1 MPKVVNSK
9 LTIVNRKHSIH
20 HLRFAKANESFTI
33 HKPAF
38 TLIELLIVIA
48 IASILSAIG
57 FFGYQSSQKKAR
69 DGQRKSDL
77 TQVKKAM
84 ESAKNDCLAGTY
96 YPDTAGSPQSEVND
110 FTALSTYL
118 ADSDLKY
125 LAQTVKDPKDASP
138 YQYTLHKPTSTTAN
152 VCTNN
157 AGTSNSNA
165 GIKSYVLR
173 VKLEID
179 KDPDTNKSRTS
190 CANAISQ
197 ITISPAPATDDGFFY
212 ACPD

>member
-1 MPKVVNSK
+1 MPLRKKSLVYSRS
-9 LTIVNRKHSIH
+9 TIVN
-20 HLRFAKANESFTI
+20 
-33 HKPAF
+33 KPAF
-38 TLIELLIVIA
+38 TLIELLVVIA

-57 FFGYQSSQKKAR
+57 FLGYQSSQKKAR

-77 TQVKKAM
+77 AQVKKAL
-84 ESAKNDCLAGTY
+84 ESAKNDCLSGSYYPYTAGT
-96 YPDTAGSPQSEVND
+96 PQSEVND

-125 LAQTVKDPKDASP
+125 LTQTVKDPKDAFP
-138 YQYTLHKPTSTTAN
+138 YQYTLHKPTSITTD

-157 AGTSNSNA
+157 AGTSNSNV

-179 KDPDTNKSRTS
+179 KDPETNKSRTS
-190 CANAISQ
+190 CTNAISQ
-197 ITISPAPATDDGFFY
+197 VTISPAPAVDDGYFY
-212 ACPD
+212 TCPD